1 MSSRRLQLSEFQ
13 QNVLQVLMNRG
24 VMDHH
29 DLKVVYAAALAKNGI
44 EDENQELTQ
53 NKVYSQ
59 VIREINEAISFFNIE
74 IQKG

>member
-13 QNVLQVLMNRG
+13 QNVLQVLMNLG

-29 DLKVVYAAALAKNGI
+29 DFKVDYAAALAKNGI